1 MTSSIAELRRVAWIG
16 GAMDASTQLLKTHV
30 PPGQHY
36 FQWYQHAAIR
46 DWLFDEP
53 KKPTLIIAHSYGAS
67 TVARLIAKGYR
78 VTELVTLDPVSWRK
92 PDGVLLRR
100 YCGHWR
106 NYVAMDTR
114 PNFANLVARA
124 GGWWQHWPQ
133 GYAHQHIK
141 INADHGTVVAAV
153 LRQWRNLPSPQV
165 AA

>member
-1 MTSSIAELRRVAWIG
+1 MVDSIAELRRVAWIG
-16 GAMDASTQLLKTHV
+16 GAMDAKTRLVKMHV
-30 PPGQHY
+30 PAGQHY
-36 FQWYQHAAIR
+36 FEWHQHAAIR
-46 DWLFDEP
+46 DWLFSDP
-53 KKPTLIIAHSYGAS
+53 KKPTLVIAHSYGAS
-67 TVARLIAKGYR
+67 TIARLIAQGNR

-133 GYAHQHIK
+133 EFAHQHIEVA
-141 INADHGTVVAAV
+141 ADHGMIVNTV
-153 LRQWRNLPSPQV
+153 LRQWRNLPTPQV
-165 AA
+165 A